1 MAVQPPDPSHF
12 ISHAEFKDGG
22 NVRVTANKTL
32 HHVLNSAACQTRIQD
47 ISYLTNMSETFSCY
61 VQVVVFGLP
70 WRAVPSVS
78 AQPGCAAAP
87 QCWSSRPHCGRQPYT
102 PRGAPFWS
110 RGRPAWWF
118 PDMRPSDSET
128 ESPALPGWRASWRT
142 ASDLVRGRV
151 DSICFTDIDFY
162 IYMAAGRR
170 ATAENNSRCDCHQSQ
185 EVDKVGGSSGSDFPS
200 KKCMHFFKHFQGT

>member
-1 MAVQPPDPSHF
+1 
-12 ISHAEFKDGG
+12 
-22 NVRVTANKTL
+22 
-32 HHVLNSAACQTRIQD
+32 
-47 ISYLTNMSETFSCY
+47 MSETVSCY

-151 DSICFTDIDFY
+151 DSISFTDIDFY

-170 ATAENNSRCDCHQSQ
+170 AAAENNRRRECHQSQ
-185 EVDKVGGSSGSDFPS
+185 EADKVHQDQIFPQKNACTFLSTFKEPKPKSFLKLLSSHLNCDY
-200 KKCMHFFKHFQGT
+200 KHRCEKLNVQNSFIPAAINVYYHLVNFSSCSH